1 MALEDL
7 KSKLFKEDVENRK
20 INVLRKPTDLSQKKS
35 LYKPGFS
42 TETGVSSGY
51 NAESLT
57 LSSAIVA
64 PQDSSSSNTSPVVI
78 EPSATPTPTPTP
90 TSTST
95 STPTSTATA
104 VPATAT
110 PTPTPTSTPVPSYSI
125 GDSALGGKIA
135 YILQSGD
142 PGYVEGEQH
151 GLVATVSDTSTGA
164 SWGCQ
169 GTLISGADGIILGTG
184 NQNTIDIMAGC
195 ATSTIA
201 ARRSGDLVE
210 GGYSD
215 WYLPSKDELNKLYIN
230 RVAIGNFASD
240 DYWSSTEASDVN
252 ASIQSFVNGAQG
264 TSNKSSFYYV
274 RSVRSF

>member
-7 KSKLFKEDVENRK
+7 KSQLFKEDVDNRK

-64 PQDSSSSNTSPVVI
+64 PQDNSSSNTSPVVV
-78 EPSATPTPTPTP
+78 EPSATPTPTPT
-90 TSTST
+90 
-95 STPTSTATA
+95 STPTSTPTA
-104 VPATAT
+104 
-110 PTPTPTSTPVPSYSI
+110 TPVPSYSI

-142 PGYVEGEQH
+142 PGYVGGEQH